1 MKALHRLFV
10 MMFVS
15 WSTTAAA
22 DDFDYCI
29 LCHGTNGDG
38 NSAIRAPKISGME
51 PWYISRQLEAFATGM
66 RGAHPDDMA
75 GQEMQPVG
83 ARLKSES
90 SLDAATKFVVSLP
103 SGKVDKTISGDVE
116 RGRALYAACAGCH
129 GAKGE
134 GNEALQAPA
143 LASRSDWYLVAQLE
157 KYRRGLRGSDSRDI
171 YGAQM
176 RAAAAALRE
185 EQASADV
192 VAYINTLQ

>member
-1 MKALHRLFV
+1 MKALQRLFA

-15 WSTTAAA
+15 LSIPAAA
-22 DDFDYCI
+22 EDFDYCI
-29 LCHGTNGDG
+29 LCHGTNGNG

-51 PWYISRQLEAFATGM
+51 LWYIARQLEAFATGM
-66 RGAHPDDMA
+66 RGAHPDDTA

-90 SLDAATKFVVSLP
+90 TLAAATQFITSLP
-103 SGKVDKTISGDVE
+103 SGKVEKTISGDVQ

-129 GAKGE
+129 GAKAE

-157 KYRRGLRGSDSRDI
+157 KYRRGLRGTDSRDI

-176 RAAAAALRE
+176 RAAATELGE
-185 EQASADV
+185 EQASTDV
-192 VAYINTLQ
+192 VAFINTLQ